1 MIGGNA
7 AGSPKPGRQPSTA
20 RPARRARAPWPGR
33 VTGHTASERQFRVL
47 CTATGPT
54 GFVFGLLCLD
64 TFRAQAWPPAPGAAL
79 AAWLLVF
86 GVPVL
91 LGVLATWAPLRLLRA
106 LALAEGV
113 VFLAILGFWLVA
125 RAEPL
130 PAGADIPWV
139 ISLTGIPAVTVA
151 AATRDRIGWAYTVL
165 VCTLSGILR
174 SATSADPHP
183 VLVGIED
190 SLYALLVIS
199 VFVGLSIMARRGAAR
214 VDDSARITRAAV
226 AGRAARVARKRERLT
241 IDALV
246 HDSVIS
252 TLLMAGRGGIPAETL
267 SRHAALTL
275 DRLDALRMPRSN
287 RSLPGTEVADRLE
300 QLAAELAPD
309 AIVQADLDENLAV
322 PAVAVTALL
331 GAVGEALRNSVAA
344 AALGAHY
351 RVVRTVSVRGHHGGI
366 RVVVHDDGVGF
377 DPALVPRERLGIA
390 QSIIGRMERLSGGA
404 ARVRSRPGAGTEVE
418 VSWTPEPRRPAAAA
432 SAAAVQRP
440 APAAG
445 PLEPAAHSD
454 AAPAVAMTTPDS
466 WPAPPFSDA
475 ATIEVEAP
483 RTVVRLPRPLS
494 LGILAMFIG
503 VHALLAFGDYEP
515 LFGLPWEIA
524 GFAAVSAAAVLISR
538 AAGVDQLPRT
548 AAIAVLALCAVA
560 TALVSYPM
568 TAVQGTPFG
577 HWYLGAVTLLLVV
590 LAVRGREGIAWAGY
604 LIVSVI
610 TIAWALSNG
619 LTVVDGVLLV
629 VRHAGTLLAGTL
641 FAVGLKRST
650 LTLVVLNRT
659 RAQNAAAAAT
669 AFAAIEERES
679 QLARVNVLCRPT
691 LERLAR
697 SDDICPEM
705 RAECLLVEAT
715 LRDAMRARTLFVEPL
730 VAATRAARLRGVEV
744 TLLDDSGDHPP
755 VEAARVAAAVADQ
768 LDSLHS
774 GRLTARVLPAD
785 RATIASIVIEADD
798 NRMLVVTPDGLLR
811 DA

>member
-1 MIGGNA
+1 M
-7 AGSPKPGRQPSTA
+7 PR
-20 RPARRARAPWPGR
+20 PGR
-33 VTGHTASERQFRVL
+33 VTGHTATERQFRVL

-86 GVPVL
+86 GIPVL
-91 LGVLATWAPLRLLRA
+91 LGILATWAPLRLLRA

-113 VFLAILGFWLVA
+113 VFLAILGFWLVV

-139 ISLTGIPAVTVA
+139 ISLTGIPAVAVA

-174 SATSADPHP
+174 SATSTDPHP
-183 VLVGIED
+183 VLVGVED

-199 VFVGLSIMARRGAAR
+199 VFVGLTIMSRRGAAR

-252 TLLMAGRGGIPAETL
+252 TLLMAGRGGIPTETL
-267 SRHAALTL
+267 SRHAASTL

-287 RSLPGTEVADRLE
+287 RSQPGTEVSDRLE

-309 AIVQADLDENLAV
+309 AIVQADLDESLAV

-344 AALGAHY
+344 AALGAHH
-351 RVVRTVSVRGHHGGI
+351 RVVRTVSVRGYHGGI

-377 DPALVPRERLGIA
+377 DPALVPSERLGIA

-418 VSWTPEPRRPAAAA
+418 VSWTPEPRRPAAIA
-432 SAAAVQRP
+432 SDGAAAVQRP
-440 APAAG
+440 ASGAG
-445 PLEPAAHSD
+445 PLEAAEHPEP
-454 AAPAVAMTTPDS
+454 APAVAMTTPDAQ
-466 WPAPPFSDA
+466 PAPPLSDA
-475 ATIEVEAP
+475 ATIEIEAP

-524 GFAAVSAAAVLISR
+524 GFVAVAAAAILIAR
-538 AAGVDQLPRT
+538 TAGVDQLSSSASIGVLVLS
-548 AAIAVLALCAVA
+548 AAA

-568 TAVQGTPFG
+568 TAVQDTPFG

-590 LAVRGREGIAWAGY
+590 LAVRGREGYAWTGY
-604 LIVSVI
+604 LIMSAI

-641 FAVGLKRST
+641 FAVGLKRSA
-650 LTLVVLNRT
+650 LTLAVLNRA
-659 RAQNAAAAAT
+659 RALSAAAAAT
-669 AFAAIEERES
+669 AVAAIEERES
-679 QLARVNVLCRPT
+679 QLAHVNVLCRPT

-715 LRDAMRARTLFVEPL
+715 LRDAMRARALFVEPL
-730 VAATRAARLRGVEV
+730 VTATRAARLRGVEV

-768 LDSLHS
+768 LDSLYS
-774 GRLTARVLPAD
+774 GRLTARVLPAA
-785 RATIASIVIEADD
+785 RATIASIVIESED

>member
-1 MIGGNA
+1 M
-7 AGSPKPGRQPSTA
+7 
-20 RPARRARAPWPGR
+20 
-33 VTGHTASERQFRVL
+33 L

-86 GVPVL
+86 GIPVL
-91 LGVLATWAPLRLLRA
+91 LGILATWAPLRLLRT

-113 VFLAILGFWLVA
+113 VFLAMLGFWLVV

-139 ISLTGIPAVTVA
+139 ISLTGIPAVAVA
-151 AATRDRIGWAYTVL
+151 AATRDRIGWAYTAV

-174 SATSADPHP
+174 AATSTDPHP

-190 SLYALLVIS
+190 ALYALLVIS
-199 VFVGLSIMARRGAAR
+199 VFVGLTIMARQGAAL

-226 AGRAARVARKRERLT
+226 AGRAARVARRRERLT

-252 TLLMAGRGGIPAETL
+252 TLLMAGRGGIPTETL
-267 SRHAALTL
+267 SRHAASTL
-275 DRLDALRMPRSN
+275 DRLDALRMPRAN

-344 AALGAHY
+344 AALGARH
-351 RVVRTVSVRGHHGGI
+351 RVVRTVSVRGYHGGI

-377 DPALVPRERLGIA
+377 DPALVPSERLGVA

-404 ARVRSRPGAGTEVE
+404 ARVRSRPGSGTEVE
-418 VSWTPEPRRPAAAA
+418 VSWTPEPHRPASIA
-432 SAAAVQRP
+432 SAVAPAVQRTGS
-440 APAAG
+440 AAG
-445 PLEPAAHSD
+445 SRQPAGHSA
-454 AAPAVAMTTPDS
+454 AAPAVARTTPDAR
-466 WPAPPFSDA
+466 PAPPFSDA
-475 ATIEVEAP
+475 ATIEIEAP

-548 AAIAVLALCAVA
+548 ATVIVLALCAVA
-560 TALVSYPM
+560 TALVSGPM
-568 TAVQGTPFG
+568 TAVHDTPFG

-590 LAVRGREGIAWAGY
+590 LAVRGREGLAWVGY
-604 LIVSVI
+604 LIVSSI

-641 FAVGLKRST
+641 FAVGLKRSA
-650 LTLVVLNRT
+650 LTLAVYNRA
-659 RAQNAAAAAT
+659 RALNAAAVAT
-669 AFAAIEERES
+669 AVAAIEERES
-679 QLARVNVLCRPT
+679 QLAQVNVLCRPT

-705 RAECLLVEAT
+705 RAECLLLEAT
-715 LRDAMRARTLFVEPL
+715 LRDAMRASALFVEPL

-755 VEAARVAAAVADQ
+755 VEAARVAAAVAAQ
-768 LDSLHS
+768 LDSLDS